1 MTLISRDEVLQS
13 IEDLKNYQ
21 GDLNELFGDAVKVDG
36 NIPLATLALMKRIVM
51 NAEVKGVKDGE

>member
-1 MTLISRDEVLQS
+1 MTLISREEVLQS
-13 IEDLKNYQ
+13 IEDLKTYQ

-36 NIPLATLALMKRIVM
+36 NIPLAALALMKRIVM